1 MFDASITGDDEAEA
15 RIQVPASIVDAVI
28 AGLRAG
34 ADAVLDRDWSLFTLG
49 EKREAEQFARETF
62 YAPADALERLR
73 RLQLENPD
81 QIG

>member
-1 MFDASITGDDEAEA
+1 M
-15 RIQVPASIVDAVI
+15 SIVDAVI

-34 ADAVLDRDWSLFTLG
+34 ADAVLDRDWGLFTLG
-49 EKREAEQFARETF
+49 GKHEAEQFARETF

-73 RLQLENPD
+73 LLQLKNPD